1 MVVCARMLGVLADRK
16 RSRNIVCRAMHWK
29 QSCGWMLGTG
39 QATNVVIGWRER
51 SKLY

>member
-1 MVVCARMLGVLADRK
+1 MVICARMLEVYSLLADRE

-39 QATNVVIGWRER
+39 QATNVVIG
-51 SKLY
+51 